1 VSSVIAQLNP
11 VFENRVR
18 LGIMSV
24 LLVGDPIDFTTLRS
38 LLGVTDGN
46 LASHLKVLEEHRY
59 VKVKKEFVGRKP
71 QTSYLVTEAGR
82 RAFKGHLEGLEK
94 VIRNAQ

>member
-1 VSSVIAQLNP
+1 VNSVIAQLNP

-18 LGIMSV
+18 LGIMSI
-24 LLVGDPIDFTTLRS
+24 LIVGEQKDFTTLRS

-59 VKVKKEFVGRKP
+59 VKVKKEFVRRKP
-71 QTSYLVTEAGR
+71 LTSYMVTEAGHK
-82 RAFKGHLEGLEK
+82 AFVEHLEGLEK
-94 VIRNAQ
+94 VINSTR

>member
-1 VSSVIAQLNP
+1 MSTLIDNLNP
-11 VFENRVR
+11 VFENRIR

-24 LLVGDPIDFTTLRS
+24 LVVGDPKDFTTLRS

-46 LASHLKVLEEHRY
+46 LASHLKVLEEHRF

-71 QTSYLVTEAGR
+71 QTTYAVTEAGR
-82 RAFKGHLEGLEK
+82 KAFTGHLEGLES
-94 VIRNAQ
+94 VIRNAR

>member
-1 VSSVIAQLNP
+1 VISVIARLNP

-24 LLVGDPIDFTTLRS
+24 LLVGDPRDFTTLRS
-38 LLGVTDGN
+38 LLDVTDGN
-46 LASHLKVLEEHRY
+46 LASHLRVLEEHRY
-59 VKVKKEFVGRKP
+59 VRVKKEFVGRKP

-82 RAFKGHLEGLEK
+82 RAFRDHLEGLER
-94 VIRNAQ
+94 VIRSAH